1 MVQGAAA
8 EFFKTWAAIVRARC
22 MPIDAR
28 IVLCLHDELL
38 VHSPAHLAE
47 AAAAIVADGVQEA
60 SHRWSGGATASID
73 RRDID
78 RGPLRGR
85 HERDRPLVRREVI
98 PSRRALSD
106 RTASSALGWRQ

>member
-38 VHSPAHLAE
+38 VHCPAHLAG

-60 SHRWSGGATASID
+60 SHRWSGGGNDATSTD
-73 RRDID
+73 
-78 RGPLRGR
+78 
-85 HERDRPLVRREVI
+85 VRFVADTTVI
-98 PSRRALSD
+98 ARWSD
-106 RTASSALGWRQ
+106 AK